1 MNASFKLTLAA
12 LLLTLCG
19 GSAWAQ
25 LPPAVPIE
33 GSVETM
39 TDMVVMPASLSGR
52 VTVRNCAGCESSTL
66 QLDANTRCN
75 LAGRLVS
82 VKEMAA
88 YLRQTRSHP
97 MSISYRLSDHIVSLI
112 SVLEQ

>member
-1 MNASFKLTLAA
+1 MNATFKMTLAA
-12 LLLTLCG
+12 LLLTVSG
-19 GSAWAQ
+19 GIALAQ

-39 TDMVVMPASLSGR
+39 TDAVIMPESLSGR
-52 VTVRNCAGCESSTL
+52 VTVRHCEGCLYSTL
-66 QLDANTRCN
+66 QLDANTQCN

-82 VKEMAA
+82 VREMAS
-88 YLRQTRSHP
+88 YLRQTRAKP
-97 MSISYRLSDHIVSLI
+97 MTISYRLSDHIVTLI

>member
-1 MNASFKLTLAA
+1 MNVSLRITLAA
-12 LLLTLCG
+12 LLLTVTGDVAL
-19 GSAWAQ
+19 AQ

-39 TDMVVMPASLSGR
+39 TDAVIMPESLSGR
-52 VTVRNCAGCESSTL
+52 VTVRHCEGCISSTL

-82 VKEMAA
+82 VKEMAN
-88 YLRQTRSHP
+88 YLRATRAKPLTIH
-97 MSISYRLSDHIVSLI
+97 YRLSDQIVTLI